1 MKYHNILREFMIIL
15 TLFFSINVWAISFTE
30 TEEYRTRVISGRVI
44 NVDTKEPLIGVNI
57 SVKKTNIGTSTDESG
72 YFTIKSAPV
81 TDIELNISIVG
92 YKSIVAQIPAGGKN
106 MENLVL
112 ELKEGTIEMGTVVVT
127 GTNSPRL
134 YEDSPVKTEI
144 IPNILIRQQNAYNL
158 AQALGLQTGVSVEN
172 DCNNCN
178 FTQVRILGFEGK
190 YTQILIDGDP
200 VISSLGG
207 VYGLEHYPK
216 EMIEQIEIVKGGGSA
231 LYGGDAIAGTINL
244 ITRKPAFNRSRI
256 SYFGG
261 SVGNSYDQQISATA
275 EMVNK
280 DNTSGFFAYGSTR
293 SRNPYDRNGD
303 GFSELGELKNE
314 TIGFDWY
321 SNPFESSDLQI
332 SFHRIFEERRGGENF
347 DRPVHEAGIAEWIQH
362 FKYGG
367 KIKWSHKLSPV
378 FEYRINYAF
387 SLLRRN
393 SYYGGL
399 SDTTV
404 EARLQALNYY
414 GFSNNPLHTG
424 GIQLNYISG
433 SHSFT
438 GGVQY
443 DNDRID
449 DKSVS
454 NSAYFVEE
462 TFKNLGV
469 FVQDEFLIE
478 ELNSLQVVAGI
489 RFDQHSALDNW
500 IISPRLNLSYE
511 LTKGLKLRA
520 GYTTGFKAPQ
530 IFDEDLHICGLEGTQ
545 RVIRNSP
552 GLKEER
558 SNSFTVG
565 AEFQNFVNGIPLLLG
580 VTGFYTKLDG
590 AYTNRFISSSGT
602 IEYWE
607 RINSIGADVK
617 GIEVDFGIK
626 PFNNLELRTGITL
639 KESNYKDFLT
649 DFDTKNFLRT
659 PNSFGYLRSTYNFTS
674 EFNVFFSMKYTGK
687 MDVPHEIVV
696 ERQDEPLLVLS
707 KSQNFFEFDFSARY
721 KFELFSD
728 LSATVTTGIK
738 NLTNAYQKDLDY
750 GIKRDPGYVY
760 GPSSPRTYFVS
771 LELNM

>member
-1 MKYHNILREFMIIL
+1 MKYHNILRGLIIL
-15 TLFFSINVWAISFTE
+15 TLFFSINIWAISFTE

-44 NVDTKEPLIGVNI
+44 NVDTKEPLIGANI
-57 SVKKTNIGTSTDESG
+57 FVKKTNSGTSTDEAG

-81 TDIELNISIVG
+81 TDIELNISMVG
-92 YKSIVAQIPAGGKN
+92 YKSIVVQIPAGKKN
-106 MENLVL
+106 IENLVF

-127 GTNSPRL
+127 STNSPHL
-134 YEDSPVKTEI
+134 YEDNPVKTEV
-144 IPNILIRQQNAYNL
+144 IPNSLIRQQSACNL

-207 VYGLEHYPK
+207 VYGLEHYPQ

-231 LYGGDAIAGTINL
+231 LYGGGAIAGTINL

-261 SVGNSYDQQISATA
+261 SVGSSYDQQISATA
-275 EMVNK
+275 EMVNN
-280 DNTSGFFAYGSTR
+280 DNTSGFFVYGSTR

-303 GFSELGELKNE
+303 DFSELGELKNE

-321 SNPFESSDLQI
+321 SNPFEGTELQT
-332 SFHRIFEERRGGENF
+332 SFHRIFEERRGGDNF

-367 KIKWSHKLSPV
+367 KIRWSHKLSPV

-433 SHSFT
+433 SHSIT

-454 NSAYFVEE
+454 NSAYFVKE
-462 TFKNLGV
+462 TFKNLGI
-469 FVQDEFLIE
+469 FVQDDFLVE
-478 ELNSLQVVAGI
+478 KLNSLQVVAGI

-565 AEFQNFVNGIPLLLG
+565 AEFQDFVNDIPLLIG

-607 RINSIGADVK
+607 RINSIGADAK
-617 GIEVDFGIK
+617 GIEVDIGIK
-626 PFNNLELRTGITL
+626 PIDNLELKIGITL
-639 KESNYKDFLT
+639 KENNYKDFLT
-649 DFDTKNFLRT
+649 DFHTKNFLRT

-696 ERQDEPLLVLS
+696 EGQDEPLLVLS
-707 KSQNFFEFDFSARY
+707 KSQNFFEFDFSVRHRIV
-721 KFELFSD
+721 LFSD

-738 NLTNAYQKDLDY
+738 NLTDTYQKDLDY

>member
-1 MKYHNILREFMIIL
+1 MKYHNILGGVIIFI
-15 TLFFSINVWAISFTE
+15 LFFSINIWAISFTG
-30 TEEYRTRVISGRVI
+30 TEDNRTRVISGRVI
-44 NVDTKEPLIGVNI
+44 NADTKEPLIGVNI
-57 SVKKTNIGTSTDESG
+57 FIKKTNIGASTDEAG
-72 YFTIKSAPV
+72 YFIIKSAPV
-81 TDIELNISIVG
+81 INLEINISIVG
-92 YKSIVAQIPAGGKN
+92 YKSIVAQIPAGEKN
-106 MENLVL
+106 IEDLAF
-112 ELKEGTIEMGTVVVT
+112 ELKEGTIEMGTVVIT

-144 IPNILIRQQNAYNL
+144 IPNSLIRQQSACNL

-207 VYGLEHYPK
+207 VYGLEHYPQ

-231 LYGGDAIAGTINL
+231 LYGGGAIAGTINL
-244 ITRKPAFNRSRI
+244 ITKKPAFNRSRI

-261 SVGNSYDQQISATA
+261 SVGGSYDQQISATA

-280 DNTSGFFAYGSTR
+280 DHTSGFFAYGSTR
-293 SRNPYDRNGD
+293 SRNRYDRNGD
-303 GFSELGELKNE
+303 GFTELGELKNE

-321 SNPFESSDLQI
+321 FNPFEGIELQT
-332 SFHRIFEERRGGENF
+332 SFHRIFEERRGGGNF

-367 KIKWSHKLSPV
+367 KIRWSHKLSPTL
-378 FEYRINYAF
+378 EYRINYAF

-424 GIQLNYISG
+424 NIQLNYIFG

-438 GGVQY
+438 GGFQY

-454 NSAYFVEE
+454 NSAYFLEE

-469 FVQDEFLIE
+469 FVQDDFLIE

-489 RFDQHSALDNW
+489 RFDKHSALDNW

-530 IFDEDLHICGLEGTQ
+530 IFDKDLHLCGLEGTQ

-558 SNSFTVG
+558 SNSFTIG
-565 AEFQNFVNGIPLLLG
+565 AEFQDFVNNIPLLIG
-580 VTGFYTKLDG
+580 ITGFYTKLDG
-590 AYTNRFISSSGT
+590 AYTNRFIFSSGT

-617 GIEVDFGIK
+617 GIEVDLGIK
-626 PFNNLELRTGITL
+626 PIENFELKSGITL
-639 KESNYKDFLT
+639 KENNYKDFLT
-649 DFDTKNFLRT
+649 NFHTKNFLRT
-659 PNSFGYLRSTYNFTS
+659 PNSFGYFRSTYNFTS
-674 EFNVFFSMKYTGK
+674 EFSVIFSLKYTGK

-696 ERQDEPLLVLS
+696 EGKDELLLVLS
-707 KSQNFFEFDFSARY
+707 KSQNFFELDFSVRH
-721 KFELFSD
+721 KIVLFSD

-738 NLTNAYQKDLDY
+738 NLTDTYQKDLDY
-750 GIKRDPGYVY
+750 GITRDPGYVY

>member
-231 LYGGDAIAGTINL
+231 LYGGGAIAGTINL

-347 DRPVHEAGIAEWIQH
+347 DRPVHEAGI
-362 FKYGG
+362 
-367 KIKWSHKLSPV
+367 S
-378 FEYRINYAF
+378 N
-387 SLLRRN
+387 
-393 SYYGGL
+393 
-399 SDTTV
+399 
-404 EARLQALNYY
+404 
-414 GFSNNPLHTG
+414 GFNT
-424 GIQLNYISG
+424 
-433 SHSFT
+433 
-438 GGVQY
+438 
-443 DNDRID
+443 
-449 DKSVS
+449 
-454 NSAYFVEE
+454 
-462 TFKNLGV
+462 
-469 FVQDEFLIE
+469 
-478 ELNSLQVVAGI
+478 
-489 RFDQHSALDNW
+489 
-500 IISPRLNLSYE
+500 
-511 LTKGLKLRA
+511 
-520 GYTTGFKAPQ
+520 
-530 IFDEDLHICGLEGTQ
+530 
-545 RVIRNSP
+545 
-552 GLKEER
+552 
-558 SNSFTVG
+558 
-565 AEFQNFVNGIPLLLG
+565 
-580 VTGFYTKLDG
+580 
-590 AYTNRFISSSGT
+590 
-602 IEYWE
+602 
-607 RINSIGADVK
+607 
-617 GIEVDFGIK
+617 
-626 PFNNLELRTGITL
+626 
-639 KESNYKDFLT
+639 
-649 DFDTKNFLRT
+649 
-659 PNSFGYLRSTYNFTS
+659 
-674 EFNVFFSMKYTGK
+674 
-687 MDVPHEIVV
+687 
-696 ERQDEPLLVLS
+696 
-707 KSQNFFEFDFSARY
+707 
-721 KFELFSD
+721 
-728 LSATVTTGIK
+728 
-738 NLTNAYQKDLDY
+738 
-750 GIKRDPGYVY
+750 
-760 GPSSPRTYFVS
+760 
-771 LELNM
+771 LNMAVK